1 MKYTTKS
8 NVFHKGYTM
17 QKEINSL
24 IDGYDVKAYFYFT
37 AREVEASILV
47 NGEEQYF
54 YYEGVE
60 DVSQKIL
67 IDTLTKSAL
76 YRHIKAYVIW

>member
-1 MKYTTKS
+1 
-8 NVFHKGYTM
+8 M

-24 IDGYDVKAYFYFT
+24 IDGYDVKASFYFT
-37 AREVEASILV
+37 SHEVEASILV

-76 YRHIKAYVIW
+76 YRHIKAYVI